1 MGFVDRGGPWVVG
14 QVILFALIL
23 IAGWAGWASFE
34 PLSTAGTITFWVG
47 IGIAILAFMSLG
59 QNLTPY
65 PEPLADAEL
74 IERGPYRLVRH
85 PIYTGVI
92 LTFTGFSIR
101 AGSWIALGVTA
112 YLIAFFW
119 LKTNREEAGLR
130 RKYPGYRAYSERVR
144 ARLIPFL
151 L

>member
-1 MGFVDRGGPWVVG
+1 MGFIDRGGPWVVG

-23 IAGWAGWASFE
+23 IAGWARWASFE

-47 IGIAILAFMSLG
+47 IAIVILAFVSLG

-101 AGSWIALGVTA
+101 AGSWVALGA
-112 YLIAFFW
+112 DGIPHRILLAQDQSRRSGSPPQIPR
-119 LKTNREEAGLR
+119 LPRLLR
-130 RKYPGYRAYSERVR
+130 DESVPA
-144 ARLIPFL
+144 
-151 L
+151 